1 MPPSWGWAL
10 LRWVGVAAL
19 AAGLLVAWRSFP
31 TRPAQDWSS
40 IHSFELDSEE
50 CEALREARGTTHWLV
65 PGYLAAP
72 VGVTEVARKFRLETA
87 LLCQANKLPDG
98 NPPGRGFDGWV
109 PGCPRVAA
117 QFLLDSGPAA
127 ADPPRRCLPADPPA
141 TRLRSPGPL
150 HRARAH
156 PRAAVRLRRQTAGLR
171 HDHSSDSR
179 LLARRQP
186 GDRGPPSAA
195 PGRPLGPARTGQT
208 RHRKNR
214 HTGDFQL
221 ALRRRPRAQLSL
233 ACRPDRR

>member
-87 LLCQANKLPDG
+87 LLCQANKLPDATCG
-98 NPPGRGFDGWV
+98 TKTLTPGKDSLTLPLYRESPPT
-109 PGCPRVAA
+109 P
-117 QFLLDSGPAA
+117 S
-127 ADPPRRCLPADPPA
+127 PPA
-141 TRLRSPGPL
+141 P
-150 HRARAH
+150 
-156 PRAAVRLRRQTAGLR
+156 
-171 HDHSSDSR
+171 
-179 LLARRQP
+179 
-186 GDRGPPSAA
+186 
-195 PGRPLGPARTGQT
+195 
-208 RHRKNR
+208 
-214 HTGDFQL
+214 
-221 ALRRRPRAQLSL
+221 
-233 ACRPDRR
+233 